1 MKPPKLRTNQ
11 HIIPIKG
18 REHNGG
24 GMMVENKGRLGDS
37 NKVGVGYF
45 GGTVKLDI
53 VQYTGEGKFKFN
65 RRDGYNNKTQQLP
78 LPPPPLILSK

>member
-1 MKPPKLRTNQ
+1 MVSPKLRTNQ

-24 GMMVENKGRLGDS
+24 GMMVENKGRLGNS

-53 VQYTGEGKFKFN
+53 VQYTITGEGKFKFN
-65 RRDGYNNKTQQLP
+65 
-78 LPPPPLILSK
+78 